1 MKILGYL
8 IVIIL
13 CIAFAVIG
21 LFNNGAVTLDYIWDK
36 QTLPLVVVMLICFLF
51 GALMMLVLFGAQT
64 FFWRQ
69 RARALE
75 HLMARERKE
84 AEKAAIQA
92 EFHADRETAA

>member
-1 MKILGYL
+1 MKYLNYL

-13 CIAFAVIG
+13 CIAFAVMG
-21 LFNNGAVTLDYIWDK
+21 LFNNGAVTLNYILGT
-36 QTLPLVVVMLICFLF
+36 QTLPLVAVMLICFLF
-51 GALMMLVLFGAQT
+51 GALLMLVLFGTTA

-69 RARALE
+69 RARTLE

-92 EFHADRETAA
+92 EFHADQKTA

>member
-13 CIAFAVIG
+13 CTAFAVIG

-75 HLMARERKE
+75 QLMARERKE
-84 AEKAAIQA
+84 AERAAIQA
-92 EFHADRETAA
+92 EFHADQKTA

>member
-1 MKILGYL
+1 MKFLNYL

-36 QTLPLVVVMLICFLF
+36 QTLPL
-51 GALMMLVLFGAQT
+51 MMLVLFGAQT

-84 AEKAAIQA
+84 AEMAAIQA

>member
-1 MKILGYL
+1 MKFLNYL

-64 FFWRQ
+64 FVWRQ
-69 RARALE
+69 RARARE

>member
-1 MKILGYL
+1 MKYLNYL

-21 LFNNGAVTLDYIWDK
+21 LFNNGAVTLNYILGT
-36 QTLPLVVVMLICFLF
+36 QTLPLVAVMLICFLF
-51 GALMMLVLFGAQT
+51 GALLMLVLFGTKA

-69 RARALE
+69 RARTLE

-92 EFHADRETAA
+92 EFHADQKTA

>member
-1 MKILGYL
+1 MKFLNYL

-51 GALMMLVLFGAQT
+51 GALMMLVLFGART

>member
-1 MKILGYL
+1 
-8 IVIIL
+8 
-13 CIAFAVIG
+13 
-21 LFNNGAVTLDYIWDK
+21 
-36 QTLPLVVVMLICFLF
+36 
-51 GALMMLVLFGAQT
+51 MMLVLFGAQT

>member
-1 MKILGYL
+1 MKFLNYL

-51 GALMMLVLFGAQT
+51 GAQT